1 MSMRRWDPF
10 RDLLS
15 IQSEINRLFGR
26 TYGNDVGETAGRG
39 DWAPSFDVYETPD
52 KFTVLVE
59 LPGMTT
65 DQVDITVEDGV
76 LAISGERKFY
86 DSVQEESFHRIE
98 RRFGAFQRKIVLPQQ
113 CDVNKVQATMNNGL
127 LTIDVP
133 KVETARPKRIEVTA
147 AKG

>member
-1 MSMRRWDPF
+1 MWGRRPDAA
-10 RDLLS
+10 
-15 IQSEINRLFGR
+15 IG
-26 TYGNDVGETAGRG
+26 
-39 DWAPSFDVYETPD
+39 PSFDVYETPD

-98 RRFGAFQRKIVLPQQ
+98 RRFGAFQRKMVLPQQ